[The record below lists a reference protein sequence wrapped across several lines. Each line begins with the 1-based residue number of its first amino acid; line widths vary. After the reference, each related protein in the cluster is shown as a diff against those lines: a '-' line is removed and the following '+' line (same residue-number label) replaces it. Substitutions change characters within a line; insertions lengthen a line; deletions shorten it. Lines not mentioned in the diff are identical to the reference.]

1 MKKSILLILAI
12 MLSGAT
18 ATLFPCDITMTTG
31 PAAAGAKNKIKV
43 RLTVECIHRRCPV
56 NIEKTKL
63 AVEGLVIEKQGK
75 WKKTGEGI
83 YQMDLIVSL
92 KGKENGEITVRRECP
107 KTGHQEETLEIEP
120 L

>member
-1 MKKSILLILAI
+1 MKKSIFMLLALLLLGGRA
-12 MLSGAT
+12 S
-18 ATLFPCDITMTTG
+18 LFPCDITMETG
-31 PAAAGAKNKIKV
+31 PAAAKNKINV
-43 RLTVECIHRRCPV
+43 RLIVECIHRRCPV

-63 AVEGLVIEKQGK
+63 ATDGLVIEKQGQ

-92 KGKENGEITVRRECP
+92 KGKEKGAITVRRECP
-107 KTGHQEETLEIEP
+107 KTGHQEEILEIEP

>member
-92 KGKENGEITVRRECP
+92 NGKEKGKIRVRRECP